1 MVNEPVGGVVEADDV
16 EPFVH
21 LHTHTEYSL
30 LDGASRITDLVAA
43 AKGHGQTA
51 LAITDHGALYG
62 AVKFYTAARS
72 AGIKPIIG
80 CEMYMAPR
88 SRHDREGRTD
98 RDPNHLILLAR
109 NETGYRN
116 LIQLVS
122 KSHLEG
128 YYYKP
133 RIDKELL
140 AEHADG
146 LICLSACIGGELPQA
161 ILGGDM
167 DAAESVARQHMEMF
181 GPDGYFLEMM
191 DHAIAE
197 EEAIRAGLLEIAR
210 RTGLPLVAT
219 NDAHYIGVEDAEAH
233 DILLCIQTQARRED
247 EKRFRFAGPHFS
259 VTSGAHMRDRFAAYG
274 EAVRNTVAVAG
285 LCNLELKLGGNL
297 LPAYSPIPQGH
308 TAESYL
314 RELCQVGLRERYGD
328 GITAEA
334 RERLAMELDVIE
346 TTGFAPYFLIVWD
359 LIRAARCDG
368 VVVGPGRGSSAGSLV
383 AYVLRITNI
392 CPLRY
397 GLIFER
403 FLNRERV
410 EMPDIDIDFDDRRRD
425 RVLQYV
431 QQKYGE
437 DHVAQIITFGT
448 MAARAVIR
456 DVGRALNVPLPDV
469 DRLAKLVPLSV
480 KITLEKALADSRE
493 LRGLYESEG
502 WARQVI
508 DIAKRLEGIC
518 RNASTH
524 AAGVVIGAEPLT
536 NIVPLQRSTTGDRSS
551 AVTMFDMASISQVGL
566 LKIDFLGLANLT
578 VIDEA
583 VGMIEH
589 SNSTGTRIDM
599 DEIPL
604 DDPATYALLCKADTH
619 GIFQLESTFAKRIL
633 IDMQP
638 RSLEDVGV
646 ANALNRP
653 GPIEGGVV
661 DLYSKRKRGE
671 LSVEYPAGLESLL
684 EPVLAETHGTMV
696 YQDQVMKIA
705 QAVAGFTLGE
715 ADLLRGAMG
724 KKDKAKMAK
733 QREKFLAGAALKGIS
748 EDGAIELFELM
759 AHFAGYGFNKAH
771 AMAYGLI
778 SYQTAYLK
786 ANHPVEYMAAL
797 LNSRG
802 GDFDKLKQTILDAH
816 AHGLVVHKPDI
827 NRSGE
832 GFTVGDRGIGEILF
846 GLQHI
851 KNVGESVTHAIVAA
865 RDEGGPFTSLLDLCM
880 RVDSRDLNRRVLES
894 LIQCGAL
901 DSLGD
906 RHALL
911 RQLDSSMDHAA
922 AVRRERD
929 LGQTALFGD
938 VVDIIGTIVPHAV
951 MAAGEGGAGNGDGAG
966 KGDDSWLSWERD
978 LLGMYL
984 SDHPLRRIAATLQTR
999 VDTSINELGAHL
1011 DGLIVQV
1018 GGCIRDV
1025 RAFVP
1030 RKSTTGQRMAFLQ
1043 IEDLTG
1049 SCEVVVFNRVFEEV
1063 AELLRPD
1070 AVVVIRGKVE
1080 SGRPSPNAAVDDEE
1094 RESEPSK
1101 IRADAIFAMDD
1112 ARLVAWRRNSTVHIR
1127 LAPDQ
1132 HHLVGPLHQ
1141 AIAEHRGDAPVV
1153 IHVESDESIDDI
1165 ALHEGFTV
1173 EPGPGLERTVEAL
1186 LGPGSYRLETR
1197 RERAPER
1204 ETWGAARRT

>member
-1 MVNEPVGGVVEADDV
+1 MVSDVAGADIEAADAPAETV
-16 EPFVH
+16 PFVH

-30 LDGASRITDLVAA
+30 LDGAARIGDLVAT
-43 AKGHGQTA
+43 AKRHGQTA

-62 AVKFYTAARS
+62 AVKFYTQARAA
-72 AGIKPIIG
+72 GVKPIIG

-88 SRHDREGRTD
+88 SRHDKEGRAD

-122 KSHLEG
+122 RSHLEG

-140 AEHADG
+140 AEHAEG

-161 ILGGDM
+161 ILAGDM

-191 DHAIAE
+191 DHGIPE
-197 EEAIRAGLLEIAR
+197 EEAIRGGLEEIAR

-219 NDAHYIGVEDAEAH
+219 NDAHYVHVDDAEAH

-259 VTSGAHMRDRFAAYG
+259 LTSGLEMRDKFAAYG
-274 EAVRNTVAVAG
+274 EAVRNTLAVAD
-285 LCNLELKLGGNL
+285 LCDLELRLGGNL
-297 LPAYSPIPQGH
+297 LPRYSPIPDGH
-308 TAESYL
+308 TAETYL
-314 RELCQVGLRERYGD
+314 RELCDAGLRERYGD

-334 RERLAMELDVIE
+334 RERLAMELGVIE

-359 LIRAARCDG
+359 LIRAARRDG

-383 AYVLRITNI
+383 AYVLHITNI

-403 FLNRERV
+403 FLNLERV
-410 EMPDIDIDFDDRRRD
+410 EMPDIDIDFDDRHRD

-431 QQKYGE
+431 QGKYGE
-437 DHVAQIITFGT
+437 DRVAQIITFGT
-448 MAARAVIR
+448 MAARAAIR

-469 DRLAKLVPLSV
+469 DRLAKLVPMSV
-480 KITLEKALADSRE
+480 GITLERALSGNRE
-493 LRGLYESEG
+493 LRDLYDNEG

-508 DIAKRLEGIC
+508 DNARRLEGIC

-536 NIVPLQRSTTGDRSS
+536 NIVPLQRSTTGDRST
-551 AVTMFDMASISQVGL
+551 AVTMFDMEGVSKVGL

-578 VIDEA
+578 VIEEA
-583 VGMIEH
+583 LQMIEGT
-589 SNSTGTRIDM
+589 TGTRIDI
-599 DEIPL
+599 DAIPL
-604 DDPATYALLCKADTH
+604 DDQPTYALLCKADTH
-619 GIFQLESTFAKRIL
+619 GVFQLEATFAKRIL

-638 RSLEDVGV
+638 RSLEDLGV
-646 ANALNRP
+646 AVALNRP

-661 DLYSKRKRGE
+661 DLYMKRKRGE
-671 LSVEYPAGLESLL
+671 LPVQYPAGLESLL

-733 QREKFLAGAALKGIS
+733 QREKFIAGSTAAGIDADRS
-748 EDGAIELFELM
+748 AELFDLM

-771 AMAYGLI
+771 SVAYGLI

-786 ANHPVEYMAAL
+786 ANHPLEYMAAL

-816 AHGLVVHKPDI
+816 AHGLVVHKPDV
-827 NRSGE
+827 NRSGA
-832 GFTVGDRGIGEILF
+832 GFTVGDVAIGEILF
-846 GLQHI
+846 GLQHV
-851 KNVGESVTHAIVAA
+851 KNVGESVIAALIGA
-865 RDEGGPFTSLLDLCM
+865 RDEGGDFTGLLDLCL

-901 DSLGD
+901 DPLGD

-911 RQLDSSMDHAA
+911 RQLDGYMDHAA

-929 LGQTALFGD
+929 LGQTSLFGD
-938 VVDIIGTIVPHAV
+938 SVDIIGTLVPYVPAPDST
-951 MAAGEGGAGNGDGAG
+951 AEGGGGDE
-966 KGDDSWLSWERD
+966 SWLAWERD

-984 SDHPLRRIAATLQTR
+984 SDHPLRRIAAALQER
-999 VDTSINELGAHL
+999 VDTSINELGPHL
-1011 DGLIVQV
+1011 DGLVVQV

-1030 RKSTTGQRMAFLQ
+1030 RKSTTGQRMAFVQ

-1049 SCEVVVFNRVFEEV
+1049 ACEVVVFNRVFEEV

-1070 AVVVIRGKVE
+1070 AVVIIRGKVE
-1080 SGRPSPNAAVDDEE
+1080 IGRPAPNAADDEE
-1094 RESEPSK
+1094 REAEPAK
-1101 IRADAIFAMDD
+1101 ILAEAIFAMDD
-1112 ARLVAWRRNSTVHIR
+1112 ARLVAWRRNSTVHLR

-1132 HHLVGPLHQ
+1132 HHLVGPLQQ
-1141 AIAEHRGDAPVV
+1141 AIGEHPGGSPVV
-1153 IHVESDESIDDI
+1153 VHVESMDSIDDI
-1165 ALHEGFTV
+1165 ALHDGFAV

-1186 LGPGSYRLETR
+1186 LGAGSYRVETR

-1204 ETWGAARRT
+1204 ETWGAGRRG

>member
-1 MVNEPVGGVVEADDV
+1 MVNQAIGAQEEVANH
-16 EPFVH
+16 PFVH

-30 LDGASRITDLVAA
+30 LDGAARIAGLVAR
-43 AKGHGQTA
+43 AKRYGQPA

-62 AVKFYTAARS
+62 AVKFYTEARA

-88 SRHDREGRTD
+88 SRHDKEGRAD

-140 AEHADG
+140 GEHAQG

-161 ILGGDM
+161 ILSGDM
-167 DAAESVARQHMEMF
+167 DAAESVARQHIEMF
-181 GPDGYFLEMM
+181 GRDGYFLELM
-191 DHAIAE
+191 DHGIAE
-197 EEAIRAGLLEIAR
+197 EEVIRAGLIEIAR
-210 RTGLPLVAT
+210 RTGAPLVAT
-219 NDAHYIGVEDAEAH
+219 NDSHYIDVEDAEAH
-233 DILLCIQTQARRED
+233 DVLLCIQTQARRQD

-259 VTSGAHMRDRFAAYG
+259 LTTGAEMRERFVAYG
-274 EAVRNTVAVAG
+274 EAVANTLAVAE
-285 LCNLELKLGGNL
+285 LCDVQLKLGGNL
-297 LPAYSPIPQGH
+297 LPAYAPIPPEHSAH
-308 TAESYL
+308 TYL
-314 RELCQVGLRERYGD
+314 RELCQAGLRERYGD

-403 FLNRERV
+403 FLNSERV

-431 QQKYGE
+431 QAKYGE

-480 KITLEKALADSRE
+480 KITLEKALTSSRE
-493 LRGLYESEG
+493 LRELYEGEG
-502 WARQVI
+502 WARQI
-508 DIAKRLEGIC
+508 LDIAKRLEGIC

-551 AVTMFDMASISQVGL
+551 AVTMFDMNSIAQVGL
-566 LKIDFLGLANLT
+566 LKIDFLGLTNLT

-583 VGMIEH
+583 LEMIAQR
-589 SNSTGTRIDM
+589 TGQRIDI
-599 DEIPL
+599 DTIPL
-604 DDPATYALLCKADTH
+604 DDAATYALLCKADTH
-619 GIFQLESTFAKRIL
+619 GVFQLEATFAKRIL

-638 RSLEDVGV
+638 RSLEDLGV

-661 DLYSKRKRGE
+661 DLYTKRKRGE
-671 LSVEYPAGLESLL
+671 LAVEYPAGLEPFL
-684 EPVLAETHGTMV
+684 EPVLAETHGTIV

-705 QAVAGFTLGE
+705 QAVAGFTLGQ

-733 QREKFLAGAALKGIS
+733 QREKFLAGAVSNGIA
-748 EDGAIELFELM
+748 EGRAIELFELI
-759 AHFAGYGFNKAH
+759 AFFAGYGFNKAH

-786 ANHPVEYMAAL
+786 ANHPLEYMAAL

-827 NRSGE
+827 NRSGC
-832 GFTVGDRGIGEILF
+832 GFTVGEIESREILF
-846 GLQHI
+846 GLQHV
-851 KNVGESVTHAIVAA
+851 KNVGASVTEAVIAA
-865 RDEGGPFTSLLDLCM
+865 RNDGAFTSLLDLCL

-901 DSLGD
+901 DPLGD
-906 RHALL
+906 RHGLL
-911 RQLDSSMDHAA
+911 RQLDGAMDHAA
-922 AVRRERD
+922 AVRREREV
-929 LGQTALFGD
+929 GQTSLFGD
-938 VVDIIGTIVPHAV
+938 AVDIIGTLVPHLAEHE
-951 MAAGEGGAGNGDGAG
+951 ASPDTSH
-966 KGDDSWLSWERD
+966 GDDSWLAWERD

-984 SDHPLRRIAATLQTR
+984 SDHPLRRIASTLQER
-999 VDTSINELGAHL
+999 VDTSINELGPHL
-1011 DGLIVQV
+1011 DGLVVQV

-1030 RKSTTGQRMAFLQ
+1030 RKSSTGQRMAFLQ

-1049 SCEVVVFNRVFEEV
+1049 ACEVVVFDRVFESI

-1070 AVVVIRGKVE
+1070 AVVVVRGKVE
-1080 SGRPSPNAAVDDEE
+1080 MGRAAPTAGAPNGGEDEE
-1094 RESEPSK
+1094 RDSEPAK
-1101 IRADAIFAMDD
+1101 IRADAIYAMDD
-1112 ARLVAWRRNSTVHIR
+1112 PRLVAWRRNSTVHIR
-1127 LAPDQ
+1127 IAVDQ
-1132 HHLVGPLHQ
+1132 QHLLGPLHQ
-1141 AIAEHRGDAPVV
+1141 AIAEHAGDSPVV
-1153 IHVESDESIDDI
+1153 IHVETAHSIDDV
-1165 ALHEGFTV
+1165 ALDGKFSV
-1173 EPGPGLERTVEAL
+1173 GPGPGFERTVEAL
-1186 LGPGSYRLETR
+1186 FGPGTYRVETR

-1204 ETWGAARRT
+1204 ETWGAGRRN

>member
-1 MVNEPVGGVVEADDV
+1 MDGQPVSAVVEEADA
-16 EPFVH
+16 PFVH
-21 LHTHTEYSL
+21 LHTHSEYSL
-30 LDGASRITDLVAA
+30 LDGAARIADMVAT
-43 AKGHGQTA
+43 AKRHHQRA

-62 AVKFYTAARS
+62 AVKFYTAARA
-72 AGIKPIIG
+72 AGVKPIIG

-88 SRHDREGRTD
+88 SRHDKEGRAD

-122 KSHLEG
+122 RSHLEG

-140 AEHADG
+140 GAHAEG
-146 LICLSACIGGELPQA
+146 LVCLSACIGGELPQA

-167 DAAESVARQHMEMF
+167 DAAEAVAREHMEMF
-181 GPDGYFLEMM
+181 GSDGYFLELM
-191 DHAIAE
+191 DHSIPE
-197 EEAIRAGLLEIAR
+197 EEAIRGGLLEIAR

-219 NDAHYIGVEDAEAH
+219 NDSHYIDAGDAEAH
-233 DILLCIQTQARRED
+233 DILLCIQTQARRDD
-247 EKRFRFAGPHFS
+247 ERRFRFAGPHFS
-259 VTSGAHMRDRFAAYG
+259 LTSGAEMRDRFAAYG
-274 EAVRNTVAVAG
+274 EAVRNTVAVAD

-297 LPAYSPIPQGH
+297 LPTYSPIPPGH
-308 TAESYL
+308 SAETYL
-314 RELCQVGLRERYGD
+314 RELCDAGLRERYGE
-328 GITAEA
+328 GVTAEA
-334 RERLAMELDVIE
+334 RERLAMELGVIE
-346 TTGFAPYFLIVWD
+346 TTGYAPYFLIVWD
-359 LIRAARCDG
+359 LIRAARNDG
-368 VVVGPGRGSSAGSLV
+368 VVVGPGRGSAAGSLV

-403 FLNRERV
+403 FLNIERV

-425 RVLQYV
+425 RVLRYV
-431 QQKYGE
+431 QGKYGE

-480 KITLEKALADSRE
+480 KITLEKALAGSRE
-493 LRGLYESEG
+493 LRDLYEGEG
-502 WARQVI
+502 WARQII
-508 DIAKRLEGIC
+508 DIARRLEGIC

-536 NIVPLQRSTTGDRSS
+536 NIVPLQRSTTGDRTS
-551 AVTMFDMASISQVGL
+551 AVTMFDMNSIAQVGL
-566 LKIDFLGLANLT
+566 LKIDFLGLTNLT

-583 VGMIEH
+583 VSMIEKT
-589 SNSTGTRIDM
+589 TGTRIDI
-599 DEIPL
+599 DGIPL
-604 DDPATYALLCKADTH
+604 DDPTTYTLLCKADTH
-619 GIFQLESTFAKRIL
+619 GVFQFEGTFAKRIL

-638 RSLEDVGV
+638 HTLEDLGV
-646 ANALNRP
+646 AGALNRP

-661 DLYSKRKRGE
+661 DLYIKRKRGE
-671 LSVEYPAGLESLL
+671 LAVEYPAGLESQL
-684 EPVLAETHGTMV
+684 EPVLAETHGTIV

-715 ADLLRGAMG
+715 ADVLRGAMG
-724 KKDKAKMAK
+724 KKDKAKMDK
-733 QREKFLAGAALKGIS
+733 QREKFLAGAVANGVAA
-748 EDGAIELFELM
+748 ERATELFNLM
-759 AHFAGYGFNKAH
+759 AHFAGYGFNAAH
-771 AMAYGLI
+771 SMAYGLI

-786 ANHPVEYMAAL
+786 ANHPLQYMAAL

-827 NRSGE
+827 NRSAA
-832 GFTVGDRGIGEILF
+832 GFTVGDASVGEILF
-846 GLQHI
+846 GLQHV
-851 KNVGESVTHAIVAA
+851 KNVGESVMAAVIAA
-865 RDEGGPFTSLLDLCM
+865 RDEGGPFTGLLDLCM
-880 RVDSRDLNRRVLES
+880 RVESRDLNRRVLES

-901 DSLGD
+901 DPLGD

-911 RQLDSSMDHAA
+911 RQLDGCMDHAA

-929 LGQTALFGD
+929 LGQTSLFGD
-938 VVDIIGTIVPHAV
+938 SVDIIGTLVPHLPP
-951 MAAGEGGAGNGDGAG
+951 AGEAMDSHEGDE
-966 KGDDSWLSWERD
+966 SWLSWERD

-984 SDHPLRRIAATLQTR
+984 SDHPLRRIAATLQER
-999 VDTSINELGAHL
+999 VDTSINELGPHL

-1030 RKSTTGQRMAFLQ
+1030 RKSASGQRMAFLQ

-1049 SCEVVVFNRVFEEV
+1049 ACEVVVFARVFEEV

-1080 SGRPSPNAAVDDEE
+1080 IGRPSPNGGDDEE
-1094 RESEPSK
+1094 RDAEPAK

-1112 ARLVAWRRNSTVHIR
+1112 PRLVAWRRNSSVHLR
-1127 LAPDQ
+1127 LAPHQ
-1132 HHLVGPLHQ
+1132 RPMIAPLHQ
-1141 AIAEHRGDAPVV
+1141 AISEHAGDSPVV
-1153 IHVESDESIDDI
+1153 IHVESAESIDDI
-1165 ALHEGFTV
+1165 ALHDGFAV
-1173 EPGPGLERTVEAL
+1173 EPGPGFERTVEAL
-1186 LGPGSYRLETR
+1186 LGPGGYRVETR

-1204 ETWGAARRT
+1204 ETWGAGRRG

>member
-1 MVNEPVGGVVEADDV
+1 MVNQPAGEVVETDDV

-30 LDGASRITDLVAA
+30 LDGAARINDLVAA

-62 AVKFYTAARS
+62 AVKFYTAARA
-72 AGIKPIIG
+72 AGVKPIIG

-88 SRHDREGRTD
+88 SRHDKEGRTD

-109 NETGYRN
+109 NQTGYRN

-122 KSHLEG
+122 RSHLEG

-140 AEHADG
+140 AEHAEG
-146 LICLSACIGGELPQA
+146 LVCLSACIGGELPQA
-161 ILGGDM
+161 ILSGDM
-167 DAAESVARQHMEMF
+167 DAAESVARQHMEIF
-181 GPDGYFLEMM
+181 GPDGYFLEVM

-197 EEAIRAGLLEIAR
+197 EEAIRTGMLEIAR

-259 VTSGAHMRDRFAAYG
+259 LTSGAHMRERFAAYG
-274 EAVRNTVAVAG
+274 EAVRNTQAVAD

-297 LPAYSPIPQGH
+297 LPAYSPIPPGH
-308 TAESYL
+308 SAESYL
-314 RELCQVGLRERYGD
+314 RELCDAGLRERYGD
-328 GITAEA
+328 GITTEA

-359 LIRAARCDG
+359 LIRAARSDG

-431 QQKYGE
+431 QGKYGE

-448 MAARAVIR
+448 MAARAAIR

-469 DRLAKLVPLSV
+469 DRLAKLVPMSV
-480 KITLEKALADSRE
+480 KITLDKALAGSKE
-493 LRGLYESEG
+493 LHDLYEGEG
-502 WARQVI
+502 WARQII

-536 NIVPLQRSTTGDRSS
+536 NIVPLQRSTTGDRTSS
-551 AVTMFDMASISQVGL
+551 VTMFDMTSISQVGL

-578 VIDEA
+578 VIEEA
-583 VGMIEH
+583 VGMIEQTT
-589 SNSTGTRIDM
+589 SQRIDM
-599 DEIPL
+599 DTIPL

-619 GIFQLESTFAKRIL
+619 GVFQLEATFAKRIL

-638 RSLEDVGV
+638 HSLEDLGV
-646 ANALNRP
+646 AVALNRP
-653 GPIEGGVV
+653 GPIEGGAT
-661 DLYSKRKRGE
+661 DLYMKRKRGE
-671 LSVEYPAGLESLL
+671 LPVEYPAGLKPLI

-696 YQDQVMKIA
+696 YQDQVLKIA

-733 QREKFLAGAALKGIS
+733 QREKFLAGAAAKGVG
-748 EDGAIELFELM
+748 EDRAVELFDLM

-771 AMAYGLI
+771 AVAYGLI

-786 ANHPVEYMAAL
+786 ANHPLEYMAAL

-816 AHGLVVHKPDI
+816 AHGLVVYKPDI
-827 NRSGE
+827 NRSGA
-832 GFTVGDRGIGEILF
+832 GFTVGDSAIGEILF
-846 GLQHI
+846 GLQHV
-851 KNVGESVTHAIVAA
+851 KNVGESITHAAIAA
-865 RDEGGPFTSLLDLCM
+865 RDDGGPFTGLLDLCM

-901 DSLGD
+901 DSFGD

-911 RQLDSSMDHAA
+911 GQLDSAMDHAA

-938 VVDIIGTIVPHAV
+938 TVDIIGTLVPHVAP
-951 MAAGEGGAGNGDGAG
+951 GDGGAGPG
-966 KGDDSWLSWERD
+966 KGDDSWLAWERD

-984 SDHPLRRIAATLQTR
+984 SDHPLRRIAATLQAR

-1011 DGLIVQV
+1011 DGLVVQV

-1070 AVVVIRGKVE
+1070 AVVIIRGKVE
-1080 SGRPSPNAAVDDEE
+1080 SGRPSSNGTATDDEE

-1101 IRADAIFAMDD
+1101 ILAEAIFALDD
-1112 ARLVAWRRNSTVHIR
+1112 PRLVAWRRNSTVHFR

-1165 ALHEGFTV
+1165 ALHDGFTV

-1186 LGPGSYRLETR
+1186 LGAGAYRLETR

-1204 ETWGAARRT
+1204 ETWGAGRRS

>member
-1 MVNEPVGGVVEADDV
+1 MVNEPVSAHVEDA

-62 AVKFYTAARS
+62 AVKFYTAARA
-72 AGIKPIIG
+72 AGVKPIIG

-88 SRHDREGRTD
+88 SRHDKEGRTD

-140 AEHADG
+140 AQHADG

-167 DAAESVARQHMEMF
+167 DAAESVARQHMEIF
-181 GPDGYFLEMM
+181 GPDGYFLELM
-191 DHAIAE
+191 DHAIPE
-197 EEAIRAGLLEIAR
+197 EEAIRSGMLEIAR

-259 VTSGAHMRDRFAAYG
+259 VTSGAHMRDKFAAYG
-274 EAVRNTVAVAG
+274 EAVRNTLAVAD
-285 LCNLELKLGGNL
+285 LCNLELQLGGNL
-297 LPAYSPIPQGH
+297 LPAYSPIPVGH
-308 TAESYL
+308 SAETYL
-314 RELCQVGLRERYGD
+314 RELCEAGLQERYGAD
-328 GITAEA
+328 ITSEA
-334 RERLAMELDVIE
+334 RQRLAMELDVIE

-383 AYVLRITNI
+383 AYVLRITNV
-392 CPLRY
+392 CPLKY

-403 FLNRERV
+403 FLNIERV
-410 EMPDIDIDFDDRRRD
+410 QMPDIDIDFDDRRRD

-431 QQKYGE
+431 QGKYGE
-437 DHVAQIITFGT
+437 DRVAQIITFGT
-448 MAARAVIR
+448 MAARAAIR

-469 DRLAKLVPLSV
+469 DRLAKLVPMSV
-480 KITLEKALADSRE
+480 KITLDKALDESRE
-493 LRGLYESEG
+493 LRALYDSEG

-508 DIAKRLEGIC
+508 DNARRLEGIC

-536 NIVPLQRSTTGDRSS
+536 NIVPLQRSTMGDRST
-551 AVTMFDMASISQVGL
+551 AVTMFDMDGVSAVGL
-566 LKIDFLGLANLT
+566 LKVDFLGLTNLT
-578 VIDEA
+578 VIEETLQ
-583 VGMIEH
+583 MIEA
-589 SNSTGTRIDM
+589 STGTRLDID
-599 DEIPL
+599 DIPL
-604 DDPATYALLCKADTH
+604 DDPATYALLSKADTH
-619 GIFQLESTFAKRIL
+619 GIFQLEATFAKRIL

-638 RSLEDVGV
+638 RTLEDVALAG
-646 ANALNRP
+646 ALNRP
-653 GPIEGGVV
+653 GPIEGGATAQ
-661 DLYSKRKRGE
+661 YIKRKRGE
-671 LSVEYPAGLESLL
+671 QAVEYPVGLEELL
-684 EPVLAETHGTMV
+684 RPVLEETHGTIV

-715 ADLLRGAMG
+715 ADVLRAAMG

-733 QREKFLAGAALKGIS
+733 QREKFLAGAAANGVA
-748 EDGAIELFELM
+748 EERAIELFDLI
-759 AHFAGYGFNKAH
+759 AFFAGYGFNKSH
-771 AMAYGLI
+771 SVAYGLI

-786 ANHPVEYMAAL
+786 TNHLLEFMAAL

-816 AHGLVVHKPDI
+816 AHGLVVHIPDI
-827 NRSGE
+827 NRSGA
-832 GFTVGDRGIGEILF
+832 GFTAGDRAGGEILF
-846 GLQHI
+846 GLQHV
-851 KNVGESVTHAIVAA
+851 KNVGDSVTRAVIAA
-865 RDEGGPFTSLLDLCM
+865 RDEGGPFTGLLDLCL

-906 RHALL
+906 RHAHL
-911 RQLDSSMDHAA
+911 RQLNSSMDHAA

-938 VVDIIGTIVPHAV
+938 AVDVIGMLVPHAPP
-951 MAAGEGGAGNGDGAG
+951 GGDSGPAKTDN
-966 KGDDSWLSWERD
+966 SWLAWERD

-984 SDHPLRRIAATLQTR
+984 SDHPLRRVAATLQSR

-1011 DGLIVQV
+1011 DGLVVQV

-1080 SGRPSPNAAVDDEE
+1080 SGRPSVNGVPDDED
-1094 RESEPSK
+1094 REGEPAK
-1101 IRADAIFAMDD
+1101 IRADAIFALEDP
-1112 ARLVAWRRNSTVHIR
+1112 RLVAWRRNTVVHLR

-1132 HHLVGPLHQ
+1132 RHLVPPLHQ
-1141 AIAEHRGDAPVV
+1141 AIAEHGGDAPVV
-1153 IHVESDESIDDI
+1153 VHVESDGSIDDI
-1165 ALHEGFTV
+1165 ALDDGFSV

-1197 RERAPER
+1197 RERAQER
-1204 ETWGAARRT
+1204 ETRGAARRA

>member
-1 MVNEPVGGVVEADDV
+1 MVEDPVTVVADDV

-21 LHTHTEYSL
+21 LHTHTEFSL
-30 LDGASRITDLVAA
+30 LDGASRINDLVRA
-43 AKGHGQTA
+43 AKAHGQKA

-62 AVKFYTAARS
+62 AVKFYTAARA
-72 AGIKPIIG
+72 AGVKPIIG

-88 SRHDREGRTD
+88 SRHDKEGRTD

-116 LIQLVS
+116 LIQLVT

-140 AEHADG
+140 AEHAEG

-161 ILGGDM
+161 ILSGDM
-167 DAAESVARQHMEMF
+167 NAAESVARQHMEIF
-181 GPDGYFLEMM
+181 GPDGYFLELM
-191 DHAIAE
+191 DHAIPE
-197 EEAIRAGLLEIAR
+197 EDAIRTGMLEIAR

-259 VTSGAHMRDRFAAYG
+259 VTSGAHMRAKFAAYG
-274 EAVRNTVAVAG
+274 EAVRNTLAVAD
-285 LCNLELKLGGNL
+285 LCDVELKLGGNL

-308 TAESYL
+308 SAESYL
-314 RELCQVGLRERYGD
+314 RELCEAGLRERYGD
-328 GITAEA
+328 SVTTEA
-334 RERLAMELDVIE
+334 RERLAMELGVIE

-383 AYVLRITNI
+383 AYVLRITNV
-392 CPLRY
+392 CPLKY

-403 FLNRERV
+403 FLNIERV
-410 EMPDIDIDFDDRRRD
+410 QMPDIDIDFDDRRRD

-431 QQKYGE
+431 QGKYGE
-437 DHVAQIITFGT
+437 DRVAQIITFGT
-448 MAARAVIR
+448 MAARAAIR

-480 KITLEKALADSRE
+480 KITLDKALDESRE
-493 LRGLYESEG
+493 LRALYDSEG

-508 DIAKRLEGIC
+508 DNARRLEGIC

-536 NIVPLQRSTTGDRSS
+536 NIVPLQRSTMGDRST
-551 AVTMFDMASISQVGL
+551 AVTMFDMEGVSAVGL
-566 LKIDFLGLANLT
+566 LKVDFLGLTNLT
-578 VIDEA
+578 VIEEA
-583 VGMIEH
+583 LQMIEA
-589 SNSTGTRIDM
+589 STGALIDI
-599 DEIPL
+599 DQIPL
-604 DDPATYALLCKADTH
+604 DDPATYALLSKADTH
-619 GIFQLESTFAKRIL
+619 GIFQLEATFAKRIL

-638 RSLEDVGV
+638 RTLEDVALAG
-646 ANALNRP
+646 ALNRP
-653 GPIEGGVV
+653 GPIEGGATAQ
-661 DLYSKRKRGE
+661 YIKRKRGE
-671 LSVEYPAGLESLL
+671 LPVEYPVGLEEMLR
-684 EPVLAETHGTMV
+684 PVLEETHGTIV

-715 ADLLRGAMG
+715 ADVLRAAMG

-733 QREKFLAGAALKGIS
+733 QREKFLTGAAARGVA
-748 EDGAIELFELM
+748 EERAIELFDLI
-759 AHFAGYGFNKAH
+759 AFFAGYGFNKSH
-771 AMAYGLI
+771 SVAYGLI

-786 ANHPVEYMAAL
+786 ANHPLEFMAAL

-802 GDFDKLKQTILDAH
+802 GDFEKLKQTILDAH

-827 NRSGE
+827 NRSGA
-832 GFTVGDRGIGEILF
+832 GFTVGDRATGEILF
-846 GLQHI
+846 GLQHV
-851 KNVGESVTHAIVAA
+851 KNVGESVTRAVIAA
-865 RDEGGPFTSLLDLCM
+865 RDEGGPFTGLLDLCL

-911 RQLDSSMDHAA
+911 RQLNSAMDHAA

-938 VVDIIGTIVPHAV
+938 DVDLIGTLVPTVAPV
-951 MAAGEGGAGNGDGAG
+951 DVEAGPG
-966 KGDDSWLSWERD
+966 KSDDSWLAWERD

-984 SDHPLRRIAATLQTR
+984 SDHPLRRIATTLQTR
-999 VDTSINELGAHL
+999 VDTSISELGAHL

-1043 IEDLTG
+1043 VEDLTG
-1049 SCEVVVFNRVFEEV
+1049 TCEVVVFNRVFEEV

-1080 SGRPSPNAAVDDEE
+1080 SGRPGPAAAAADEDD
-1094 RESEPSK
+1094 REAEPSK
-1101 IRADAIFAMDD
+1101 IRADAIFALDD
-1112 ARLVAWRRNSTVHIR
+1112 ARLVSWRRNSTVHFR

-1153 IHVESDESIDDI
+1153 IHVESAESIDDI
-1165 ALHEGFTV
+1165 ALHDGFSV

-1186 LGPGSYRLETR
+1186 LGPGAYRLETR

-1204 ETWGAARRT
+1204 ETWGAGRRG

>member
-1 MVNEPVGGVVEADDV
+1 MVNEPVNVQVEDV

-30 LDGASRITDLVAA
+30 LDGASRISDLVAA

-62 AVKFYTAARS
+62 AIKFYTAARA
-72 AGIKPIIG
+72 AGVKPIIG

-88 SRHDREGRTD
+88 SRHDKEGRTD

-116 LIQLVS
+116 LIQLVT

-140 AEHADG
+140 AEHANG

-161 ILGGDM
+161 ILSGDM
-167 DAAESVARQHMEMF
+167 NAAEIVARQHMEMF
-181 GPDGYFLEMM
+181 GPDGYFLELM
-191 DHAIAE
+191 DHGIPE
-197 EEAIRAGLLEIAR
+197 EDAIRTGMLEIAR

-259 VTSGAHMRDRFAAYG
+259 VTSGAHMRDKFAAYG
-274 EAVRNTVAVAG
+274 EAVRNTLAVAD
-285 LCNLELKLGGNL
+285 LCNVELQLGGNL
-297 LPAYSPIPQGH
+297 LPAYSPIPSGH
-308 TAESYL
+308 SADSYL
-314 RELCQVGLRERYGD
+314 RELCEVGLRERYED
-328 GITAEA
+328 GVTTEA

-383 AYVLRITNI
+383 AYVLRITNV
-392 CPLRY
+392 CPLKY

-403 FLNRERV
+403 FLNIERIQ
-410 EMPDIDIDFDDRRRD
+410 MPDIDIDFDDRRRD

-431 QQKYGE
+431 QGKYGE
-437 DHVAQIITFGT
+437 DRVAQIITFGT
-448 MAARAVIR
+448 MAARAAIR

-480 KITLEKALADSRE
+480 KITLDKALDESRE
-493 LRGLYESEG
+493 LRALYDSEG

-508 DIAKRLEGIC
+508 DNARRLEGIC

-536 NIVPLQRSTTGDRSS
+536 NIVPLQRSTMGDRST
-551 AVTMFDMASISQVGL
+551 AVTMFDMDGVSAVGL
-566 LKIDFLGLANLT
+566 LKVDFLGLTNLT
-578 VIDEA
+578 VIEEA
-583 VGMIEH
+583 LQMIEA
-589 SNSTGTRIDM
+589 STGERIDI
-599 DEIPL
+599 DQIPL
-604 DDPATYALLCKADTH
+604 DDPATYALLSKADTH
-619 GIFQLESTFAKRIL
+619 GVFQLEATFAKRIL

-638 RSLEDVGV
+638 RTLEDVALAG
-646 ANALNRP
+646 ALNRP
-653 GPIEGGVV
+653 GPIEGGATAQ
-661 DLYSKRKRGE
+661 YIKRKRGE
-671 LSVEYPAGLESLL
+671 QPVEYPVGLEELL
-684 EPVLAETHGTMV
+684 RPVLEETHGTIV

-715 ADLLRGAMG
+715 ADVLRAAMG
-724 KKDKAKMAK
+724 KKDKAKMGK
-733 QREKFLAGAALKGIS
+733 QREKFLAGAAAKGVA
-748 EDGAIELFELM
+748 EERAIELFDLI
-759 AHFAGYGFNKAH
+759 AFFAGYGFNKSH
-771 AMAYGLI
+771 SVAYAFI

-786 ANHPVEYMAAL
+786 ANHPLEYMAAL

-827 NRSGE
+827 NRSGA
-832 GFTVGDRGIGEILF
+832 GFTVGDRAIGEILF
-846 GLQHI
+846 GLQHV
-851 KNVGESVTHAIVAA
+851 KNVGESVTHAVIAA
-865 RDEGGPFTSLLDLCM
+865 RDEGGPFTGLLDLCL

-906 RHALL
+906 RHGLL
-911 RQLDSSMDHAA
+911 RQLDSAMDHAA

-938 VVDIIGTIVPHAV
+938 DVDIIGTLVPHVAP
-951 MAAGEGGAGNGDGAG
+951 ADGDAGPG
-966 KGDDSWLSWERD
+966 KSDDSWLAWERD

-984 SDHPLRRIAATLQTR
+984 SDHPLRRIATTLQTR
-999 VDTSINELGAHL
+999 VDTSISELGAHL

-1043 IEDLTG
+1043 VEDLTG
-1049 SCEVVVFNRVFEEV
+1049 TCEVVVFNRVFEEV

-1080 SGRPSPNAAVDDEE
+1080 SGRPNPGASAADEE
-1094 RESEPSK
+1094 DREAEPSK
-1101 IRADAIFAMDD
+1101 IRADAIFALDD
-1112 ARLVAWRRNSTVHIR
+1112 ARLVAWRRNSTVHFR

-1153 IHVESDESIDDI
+1153 VHVESDESIDDI
-1165 ALHEGFTV
+1165 ALDDGFSV

-1186 LGPGSYRLETR
+1186 LGPGAYRLETR

-1204 ETWGAARRT
+1204 ETWGAGRRA

>member
-1 MVNEPVGGVVEADDV
+1 MGSEADIAVVEPES

-30 LDGASRITDLVAA
+30 LDGAARIADLVAT
-43 AKGHGQTA
+43 AKRHGQPA
-51 LAITDHGALYG
+51 LAVTDHGALYG
-62 AVKFYTAARS
+62 AVKFYTSAKA

-88 SRHDREGRTD
+88 SRHYKEGRTD

-122 KSHLEG
+122 RSHLEG

-133 RIDKELL
+133 RLDKELL
-140 AEHADG
+140 ADHAEG

-161 ILGGDM
+161 ILSGDM
-167 DAAESVARQHMEMF
+167 DAAESVARQHMEIF
-181 GPDGYFLEMM
+181 GHDGYFLEIM

-197 EEAIRAGLLEIAR
+197 EATIRGGLLEIAR

-219 NDAHYIGVEDAEAH
+219 NDAHYIGVDDAEAH

-259 VTSGAHMRDRFAAYG
+259 VTTGAEMRDRFAAYG
-274 EAVRNTVAVAG
+274 EAVRNTLAIAE

-297 LPAYSPIPQGH
+297 LPAYSPIPPEH

-314 RELCQVGLRERYGD
+314 RELCEAGLRERYAD
-328 GITAEA
+328 GITVEA
-334 RERLAMELDVIE
+334 RQRLAMELDVIE

-359 LIRAARCDG
+359 LIRAARGDG

-403 FLNRERV
+403 FLNSERV

-425 RVLQYV
+425 RVLQYL
-431 QQKYGE
+431 QGKYGE

-448 MAARAVIR
+448 MAARAAIR

-469 DRLAKLVPLSV
+469 DRLAKLVPMSV
-480 KITLEKALADSRE
+480 KITLDKALADSRE

-508 DIAKRLEGIC
+508 DNARRLEGIC

-536 NIVPLQRSTTGDRSS
+536 NIVPLQRSTTGDRST
-551 AVTMFDMASISQVGL
+551 AVTMFDMEGIAKVGL
-566 LKIDFLGLANLT
+566 LKIDLLGLANLT
-578 VIDEA
+578 VIEDA
-583 VGMIEH
+583 LRMIER
-589 SNSTGTRIDM
+589 STGAVIDI
-599 DEIPL
+599 DDIRL
-604 DDPATYALLCKADTH
+604 DDPDTYALLCKADTH
-619 GIFQLESTFAKRIL
+619 GVFQLESTFAKRIL

-638 RSLEDVGV
+638 RSLEDLGV
-646 ANALNRP
+646 AVALNRP

-661 DLYSKRKRGE
+661 DLYTKRKRGE
-671 LSVEYPAGLESLL
+671 IAVEYPAGLESLL

-724 KKDKAKMAK
+724 KKDKQKMAK
-733 QREKFLAGAALKGIS
+733 QRQKFLAGARSNGIS
-748 EDGAIELFELM
+748 AEGAAELFDLM

-771 AMAYGLI
+771 SVAYGLI

-786 ANHPVEYMAAL
+786 ANHPLEYMAAL

-827 NRSGE
+827 NRSGA
-832 GFTVGDRGIGEILF
+832 GFVVGEAASGEILF
-846 GLQHI
+846 GLQHV
-851 KNVGESVTHAIVAA
+851 KNVGTSVTESVIAA
-865 RDEGGPFTSLLDLCM
+865 RDQDGPFTSLFDLCM
-880 RVDSRDLNRRVLES
+880 RVESRDLNRRVLES

-901 DSLGD
+901 DPLGD

-911 RQLDSSMDHAA
+911 RQLDSVMDHAA

-929 LGQTALFGD
+929 LGQTSLFGD
-938 VVDIIGTIVPHAV
+938 AVDIVGTLVPHAV
-951 MAAGEGGAGNGDGAG
+951 PPGDGGEANR
-966 KGDDSWLSWERD
+966 GDDSWLAWERD

-984 SDHPLRRIAATLQTR
+984 SDHPLRRIASALQER

-1018 GGCIRDV
+1018 GGCVRDV

-1043 IEDLTG
+1043 VEDLTG
-1049 SCEVVVFNRVFEEV
+1049 ACEVVVFNRVFEEV
-1063 AELLRPD
+1063 AGLLRPD
-1070 AVVVIRGKVE
+1070 AVVIIRGKVE
-1080 SGRPSPNAAVDDEE
+1080 TGRAASNGADDEE
-1094 RESEPSK
+1094 RDSEPAK
-1101 IRADAIFAMDD
+1101 IRADAIFAIDD
-1112 ARLVAWRRNSTVHIR
+1112 PRLVAWRRNSTVHFR
-1127 LAPDQ
+1127 LSPDQ

-1153 IHVESDESIDDI
+1153 IHVEGAESIDDI
-1165 ALHEGFTV
+1165 ALDAGFTV

-1186 LGPGSYRLETR
+1186 LGTGGYRLETR

-1204 ETWGAARRT
+1204 EAWGAGRRG

>member
-1 MVNEPVGGVVEADDV
+1 MDGEGVTVGVEGEN

-21 LHTHTEYSL
+21 LHTHSEYSL
-30 LDGASRITDLVAA
+30 LDGAARIDDLVAR
-43 AKGHGQTA
+43 AKRHGQPA

-62 AVKFYTAARS
+62 AVKFYTAARA
-72 AGIKPIIG
+72 AGVKPIIG

-88 SRHDREGRTD
+88 SRLDKEGRAD

-133 RIDKELL
+133 RIDRELL
-140 AEHADG
+140 GAHADG

-161 ILGGDM
+161 ILSGNV
-167 DAAESVARQHMEMF
+167 DAAESVAREHMEIF
-181 GPDGYFLEMM
+181 GSDGYFLEVM
-191 DHAIAE
+191 DHGIAE
-197 EEAIRAGLLEIAR
+197 EDAIRTGMLEIAR

-219 NDAHYIGVEDAEAH
+219 NDAHYIDVDDAEAH

-259 VTSGAHMRDRFAAYG
+259 LTSGGEMRDKFAAYG
-274 EAVRNTVAVAG
+274 EAVRNTLAVAQMCDVR
-285 LCNLELKLGGNL
+285 LRLGGNL
-297 LPAYSPIPQGH
+297 LPTYSPIPPGH
-308 TAESYL
+308 TAQTYL
-314 RELCQVGLRERYGD
+314 RELCEAGLRERYGD

-334 RERLAMELDVIE
+334 RQRLAMELDVIE

-383 AYVLRITNI
+383 AYVLRITNV

-403 FLNRERV
+403 FLNSERV

-431 QQKYGE
+431 QGKYGE

-480 KITLEKALADSRE
+480 KITLEKALAGSRE
-493 LRGLYESEG
+493 LRDLYEGEG
-502 WARQVI
+502 WARQII

-524 AAGVVIGAEPLT
+524 AAGVVIGTEPLT
-536 NIVPLQRSTTGDRSS
+536 NIVPLQRSTTGDRTS
-551 AVTMFDMASISQVGL
+551 AVTMFDMNSVAQIGL
-566 LKIDFLGLANLT
+566 LKIDFLGLTNLT

-583 VGMIEH
+583 VGMIE
-589 SNSTGTRIDM
+589 TATERRIDI
-599 DEIPL
+599 DEIPV
-604 DDPATYALLCKADTH
+604 DDAATFALLCKADTH
-619 GIFQLESTFAKRIL
+619 GVFQLEGTFAKRVL

-638 RSLEDVGV
+638 RTLEDLCV

-653 GPIEGGVV
+653 GPIEGGIV
-661 DLYSKRKRGE
+661 DLYTKRRRGE
-671 LSVEYPAGLESLL
+671 LPVEYPEGLESLL
-684 EPVLAETHGTMV
+684 QPVLGETHGTMV

-733 QREKFLAGAALKGIS
+733 QREKFLAGAAVRGVA
-748 EDGAIELFELM
+748 EDRAIELFELM

-786 ANHPVEYMAAL
+786 ANHPLEYMAAL

-827 NRSGE
+827 NGSGA
-832 GFTVGDRGIGEILF
+832 GFTVGDVDSREILF
-846 GLQHI
+846 GLQHV
-851 KNVGESVTHAIVAA
+851 KNVGESVTQSLIAA
-865 RDEGGPFTSLLDLCM
+865 RDEGGPFASLLDLCL
-880 RVDSRDLNRRVLES
+880 RVESRDLNRRVLES

-901 DSLGD
+901 DPLGD
-906 RHALL
+906 RHTLL
-911 RQLDSSMDHAA
+911 RQLDGAMDHAA
-922 AVRRERD
+922 AVKRERD
-929 LGQTALFGD
+929 VGQTSLFGD
-938 VVDIIGTIVPHAV
+938 EVDIIGTLVPHLV
-951 MAAGEGGAGNGDGAG
+951 SGDAPADPGRA
-966 KGDDSWLSWERD
+966 DESWLAWERD

-984 SDHPLRRIAATLQTR
+984 SDHPLRRIAATLQER
-999 VDTSINELGAHL
+999 VDTSINELGPHL
-1011 DGLIVQV
+1011 DGLVVQV

-1049 SCEVVVFNRVFEEV
+1049 ACEVVVFNRVFEEV

-1080 SGRPSPNAAVDDEE
+1080 VGRQGANGAVVAGAGDDEE
-1094 RESEPSK
+1094 RDAEPAK
-1101 IRADAIFAMDD
+1101 IRADAIFALDD
-1112 ARLVAWRRNSTVHIR
+1112 ARLVAWRRNSTVHVR
-1127 LAPDQ
+1127 MALDQ
-1132 HHLVGPLHQ
+1132 HHHVGPLHHS
-1141 AIAEHRGDAPVV
+1141 IAEHPGDSPVV
-1153 IHVESDESIDDI
+1153 IHVESAESVEDV
-1165 ALHEGFTV
+1165 ALDAAFSV
-1173 EPGPGLERTVEAL
+1173 EPGPGLERAVEAL
-1186 LGPGSYRLETR
+1186 LGPGTYRVETR
-1197 RERAPER
+1197 RDRAPER
-1204 ETWGAARRT
+1204 ETWAAGRRG

>member
-1 MVNEPVGGVVEADDV
+1 MVDVVEAESV
-16 EPFVH
+16 PFVH

-30 LDGASRITDLVAA
+30 LDGAARIADLVAT
-43 AKGHGQTA
+43 AKSHGQPA
-51 LAITDHGALYG
+51 LAVTDHGALYG
-62 AVKFYTAARS
+62 AVKFYTAAKA
-72 AGIKPIIG
+72 AGVKPIIG

-88 SRHDREGRTD
+88 SRHDKEGRTD

-140 AEHADG
+140 GEHADG

-161 ILGGDM
+161 ILSGDM
-167 DAAESVARQHMEMF
+167 DGAESVARQHMEMF
-181 GPDGYFLEMM
+181 GRDGYFLEIM

-197 EEAIRAGLLEIAR
+197 EEAIRGGLQEIAR

-219 NDAHYIGVEDAEAH
+219 NDAHYIGVDDAEAH

-259 VTSGAHMRDRFAAYG
+259 VTTGAEMRDRFAAYG
-274 EAVRNTVAVAG
+274 EAVRNTLAVAD
-285 LCNLELKLGGNL
+285 LCTLELKLGGNL
-297 LPAYSPIPQGH
+297 LPAYSPIPPGH
-308 TAESYL
+308 TAETHL
-314 RELCQVGLRERYGD
+314 RELCDAGLRERYGED
-328 GITAEA
+328 ITSEA
-334 RERLAMELDVIE
+334 RERLAMELGVIE

-383 AYVLRITNI
+383 AYVLRITNV
-392 CPLRY
+392 CPLKY

-403 FLNRERV
+403 FLNIERV
-410 EMPDIDIDFDDRRRD
+410 QMPDIDIDFDDRRRD

-431 QQKYGE
+431 QGKYGE
-437 DHVAQIITFGT
+437 DRVAQIITFGT
-448 MAARAVIR
+448 MAARAAIR
-456 DVGRALNVPLPDV
+456 DVGRALSVPLPDV
-469 DRLAKLVPLSV
+469 DRLAKLVPMSV
-480 KITLEKALADSRE
+480 KITLDKALDESRE
-493 LRGLYESEG
+493 LRALYDSEG

-508 DIAKRLEGIC
+508 DNARRLEGIC

-536 NIVPLQRSTTGDRSS
+536 NIVPLQRSTMGDRST
-551 AVTMFDMASISQVGL
+551 AVTMFDMDGVSAVGL
-566 LKIDFLGLANLT
+566 LKVDFLGLTNLT
-578 VIDEA
+578 VIEEA
-583 VGMIEH
+583 LQMIEA
-589 SNSTGTRIDM
+589 STGTRIDI
-599 DEIPL
+599 DQIPL
-604 DDPATYALLCKADTH
+604 DDAPTYALLSKADTH
-619 GIFQLESTFAKRIL
+619 GVFQLEATFAKRIL

-638 RSLEDVGV
+638 RTLDDVALAG
-646 ANALNRP
+646 ALNRP
-653 GPIEGGVV
+653 GPIEGGATAQ
-661 DLYSKRKRGE
+661 YIKRKRGE
-671 LSVEYPAGLESLL
+671 QPVEYPVGLEELL
-684 EPVLAETHGTMV
+684 RPVLGETHGTIV

-715 ADLLRGAMG
+715 ADVLRAAMG

-733 QREKFLAGAALKGIS
+733 QRKKFLAGAAAKGVA
-748 EDGAIELFELM
+748 EERAIELFDLI
-759 AHFAGYGFNKAH
+759 AFFAGYGFNKSH
-771 AMAYGLI
+771 SVAYAFI

-786 ANHPVEYMAAL
+786 ANHPIEFMAAL

-827 NRSGE
+827 NRSGA
-832 GFTVGDRGIGEILF
+832 GFTVGDRATGEILF

-851 KNVGESVTHAIVAA
+851 KNVGNSVTEAVIAA
-865 RDEGGPFTSLLDLCM
+865 RDQDGPFSSLVDLCM
-880 RVDSRDLNRRVLES
+880 RVESRDLNRRVLES

-901 DSLGD
+901 DPLGD

-911 RQLDSSMDHAA
+911 RQLDSVMDHAA

-929 LGQTALFGD
+929 LGQTSLFGD
-938 VVDIIGTIVPHAV
+938 AIDIVGTLIPRA
-951 MAAGEGGAGNGDGAG
+951 MIAGGGGDLEHGH
-966 KGDDSWLSWERD
+966 GDDSWLAWERD

-984 SDHPLRRIAATLQTR
+984 SDHPLRRIAGALQER

-1049 SCEVVVFNRVFEEV
+1049 ACEVVVFNRVFEEV

-1070 AVVVIRGKVE
+1070 AVVIIRGKVE
-1080 SGRPSPNAAVDDEE
+1080 IGRGASNGVDDEE
-1094 RESEPSK
+1094 RESEPAK
-1101 IRADAIFAMDD
+1101 IRADAIFAIDD
-1112 ARLVAWRRNSTVHIR
+1112 PRLVAWRRNSTVHFR

-1141 AIAEHRGDAPVV
+1141 AIAEHRGPAPVV
-1153 IHVESDESIDDI
+1153 IHVESAESIDDI
-1165 ALHEGFTV
+1165 ALDDGFTV

-1186 LGPGSYRLETR
+1186 LGGGAYRLETR

-1204 ETWGAARRT
+1204 EVWGAGRRG

>member
-1 MVNEPVGGVVEADDV
+1 
-16 EPFVH
+16 
-21 LHTHTEYSL
+21 
-30 LDGASRITDLVAA
+30 
-43 AKGHGQTA
+43 
-51 LAITDHGALYG
+51 
-62 AVKFYTAARS
+62 
-72 AGIKPIIG
+72 
-80 CEMYMAPR
+80 MYMAPR
-88 SRHDREGRTD
+88 SRHDKEGRTD

-122 KSHLEG
+122 RSHLEG

-133 RIDKELL
+133 RIDKDLL
-140 AEHADG
+140 AAHADG

-161 ILGGDM
+161 ILAGDM
-167 DAAESVARQHMEMF
+167 DAAESVARQHMEIF
-181 GPDGYFLEMM
+181 GADGYFLEIM
-191 DHAIAE
+191 DHAIPE
-197 EEAIRAGLLEIAR
+197 EDAIRTGLLEVSR

-219 NDAHYIGVEDAEAH
+219 NDAHYTSVEDAEAH

-259 VTSGAHMRDRFAAYG
+259 LTSGAYMRDRFAAYG
-274 EAVRNTVAVAG
+274 EAVRNTLAVAG
-285 LCNLELKLGGNL
+285 LCDLELRLGGNL
-297 LPAYSPIPQGH
+297 LPAYSPIPAGH

-314 RELCQVGLRERYGD
+314 RELCEAGLRERYGD
-328 GITAEA
+328 GITVEA
-334 RERLAMELDVIE
+334 RERLSMELDVIE

-403 FLNRERV
+403 FLNSERV

-425 RVLQYV
+425 RVLRYV
-431 QQKYGE
+431 QGKYGE
-437 DHVAQIITFGT
+437 DRVAQIITFGT
-448 MAARAVIR
+448 MAARAAIR

-493 LRGLYESEG
+493 LRGLYESED

-508 DIAKRLEGIC
+508 DNARRLEGIC

-536 NIVPLQRSTTGDRSS
+536 NIVPLQRSTTGDRST
-551 AVTMFDMASISQVGL
+551 AVTMFDMEGVSKVGL
-566 LKIDFLGLANLT
+566 LKIDLLGLTNLT
-578 VIDEA
+578 VIEEA
-583 VGMIEH
+583 LEMIE
-589 SNSTGTRIDM
+589 STAGVRIDI
-599 DEIPL
+599 DAIPL
-604 DDPATYALLCKADTH
+604 DDPATYALICKADTH
-619 GIFQLESTFAKRIL
+619 GVFQWEATFAKRIL

-638 RSLEDVGV
+638 RSLEDLGV
-646 ANALNRP
+646 AGALNRP

-661 DLYSKRKRGE
+661 DLYMKRKRGE
-671 LSVEYPAGLESLL
+671 LPVEYPVGLETLL
-684 EPVLAETHGTMV
+684 EPILAETHGTMV

-715 ADLLRGAMG
+715 ADLFRAAMG
-724 KKDKAKMAK
+724 KKDKLKMAK
-733 QREKFLAGAALKGIS
+733 QREKFLAGAAANGIAA
-748 EDGAIELFELM
+748 ERAAELFDLM

-771 AMAYGLI
+771 SVAYGLI
-778 SYQTAYLK
+778 SYQTAYLR
-786 ANHPVEYMAAL
+786 ANHPLEYTAAL

-827 NRSGE
+827 NRSGA
-832 GFTVGDRGIGEILF
+832 GFTVGDASEGEIFF
-846 GLQHI
+846 GLQHV
-851 KNVGESVTHAIVAA
+851 KNVGESVTHALIAA
-865 RDEGGPFTSLLDLCM
+865 RDEAGPFTSLLDLCM
-880 RVDSRDLNRRVLES
+880 RVESRDLNRRVLES

-901 DSLGD
+901 DPLGD

-911 RQLDSSMDHAA
+911 RQLDGAMDRAA

-929 LGQTALFGD
+929 LGQTSLFGD
-938 VVDIIGTIVPHAV
+938 AVDLVGTLVPHLAPVGTIAT
-951 MAAGEGGAGNGDGAG
+951 AGSGDE
-966 KGDDSWLSWERD
+966 SWLAWERD

-984 SDHPLRRIAATLQTR
+984 SDHPLRRIAATLQER

-1011 DGLIVQV
+1011 DGLVVQV

-1043 IEDLTG
+1043 VEDLTG
-1049 SCEVVVFNRVFEEV
+1049 ACEVVVFNRVFEEV
-1063 AELLRPD
+1063 ADLLRPD
-1070 AVVVIRGKVE
+1070 AVVIIRGKVE
-1080 SGRPSPNAAVDDEE
+1080 AGRAAPNAADEDD
-1094 RESEPSK
+1094 REAEPAK
-1101 IRADAIFAMDD
+1101 IRADAVFAIDD
-1112 ARLVAWRRNSTVHIR
+1112 PRLVAWRRNNTVHFR
-1127 LAPDQ
+1127 LTPAQ

-1153 IHVESDESIDDI
+1153 IHVESIDSIDDI
-1165 ALHEGFTV
+1165 ALDEGFAV
-1173 EPGPGLERTVEAL
+1173 EPGPGLERTVELL
-1186 LGPGSYRLETR
+1186 LGPGAYRVETR

-1204 ETWGAARRT
+1204 ETWGAGRRG

>member
-1 MVNEPVGGVVEADDV
+1 MVNEPVSAQVEDA

-62 AVKFYTAARS
+62 AVKFYTAARA
-72 AGIKPIIG
+72 AGVKPIIG

-88 SRHDREGRTD
+88 SRHDKEGRTD

-116 LIQLVS
+116 LIQLVT

-140 AEHADG
+140 AEHANG

-161 ILGGDM
+161 ILSGDM
-167 DAAESVARQHMEMF
+167 NAAEIVARQHMEMF
-181 GPDGYFLEMM
+181 GPDGYFLELM
-191 DHAIAE
+191 DHGIPE
-197 EEAIRAGLLEIAR
+197 EDAIRTGMLEIAR

-259 VTSGAHMRDRFAAYG
+259 VTSGAHMRDKFAAYG
-274 EAVRNTVAVAG
+274 EAVRNTLAVAD
-285 LCNLELKLGGNL
+285 LCNVELQLGGNL
-297 LPAYSPIPQGH
+297 LPAYSPIPSGH
-308 TAESYL
+308 SADSYL
-314 RELCQVGLRERYGD
+314 RELCEVGLRERYED
-328 GITAEA
+328 GVTTEA

-383 AYVLRITNI
+383 AYVLRITNV
-392 CPLRY
+392 CPLKY

-403 FLNRERV
+403 FLNIERIQ
-410 EMPDIDIDFDDRRRD
+410 MPDIDIDFDDRRRD

-431 QQKYGE
+431 QGKYGE
-437 DHVAQIITFGT
+437 DRVAQIITFGT
-448 MAARAVIR
+448 MAARAAIR

-480 KITLEKALADSRE
+480 KITLDKALDESRE
-493 LRGLYESEG
+493 LRALYDSEG

-508 DIAKRLEGIC
+508 DNARRLEGIC

-536 NIVPLQRSTTGDRSS
+536 NIVPLQRSTMGDRST
-551 AVTMFDMASISQVGL
+551 AVTMFDMDGVSAVGL
-566 LKIDFLGLANLT
+566 LKVDFLGLTNLT
-578 VIDEA
+578 VIEEA
-583 VGMIEH
+583 LQMIEA
-589 SNSTGTRIDM
+589 STGERIDI
-599 DEIPL
+599 DQIPL
-604 DDPATYALLCKADTH
+604 DDPATYALLSKADTH
-619 GIFQLESTFAKRIL
+619 GVFQLEATFAKRIL

-638 RSLEDVGV
+638 RTLEDVALAG
-646 ANALNRP
+646 ALNRP
-653 GPIEGGVV
+653 GPIEGGATAQ
-661 DLYSKRKRGE
+661 YIKRKRGE
-671 LSVEYPAGLESLL
+671 QPVEYPVGLEELL
-684 EPVLAETHGTMV
+684 RPVLEETHGTIV

-715 ADLLRGAMG
+715 ADVLRAAMG
-724 KKDKAKMAK
+724 KKDKAKMGK
-733 QREKFLAGAALKGIS
+733 QREKFLAGAAAKGVA
-748 EDGAIELFELM
+748 EERAIELFDLI
-759 AHFAGYGFNKAH
+759 AFFAGYGFNKSH
-771 AMAYGLI
+771 SVAYAFI

-786 ANHPVEYMAAL
+786 ANHPLEYMAAL

-827 NRSGE
+827 NRSGA
-832 GFTVGDRGIGEILF
+832 GFTVGDRAIGEILF
-846 GLQHI
+846 GLQHV
-851 KNVGESVTHAIVAA
+851 KNVGESVTHAVIAA
-865 RDEGGPFTSLLDLCM
+865 RDEGGPFTGLLDLCL

-906 RHALL
+906 RHGLL
-911 RQLDSSMDHAA
+911 RQLDSAMDHAA

-938 VVDIIGTIVPHAV
+938 DVDIIGTLVPHVAP
-951 MAAGEGGAGNGDGAG
+951 ADGDAGPG
-966 KGDDSWLSWERD
+966 KSDDSWLAWERD

-984 SDHPLRRIAATLQTR
+984 SDHPLRRIATTLQTR
-999 VDTSINELGAHL
+999 VDTSISELGAHL

-1043 IEDLTG
+1043 VEDLTG
-1049 SCEVVVFNRVFEEV
+1049 TCEVVVFNRVFEEV

-1080 SGRPSPNAAVDDEE
+1080 SGRPNPGASAADEE
-1094 RESEPSK
+1094 DREAEPSK
-1101 IRADAIFAMDD
+1101 IRADAIFALDD
-1112 ARLVAWRRNSTVHIR
+1112 ARLVAWRRNSTVHFR

-1153 IHVESDESIDDI
+1153 VHVESDESIDDI
-1165 ALHEGFTV
+1165 ALDDGFSV

-1186 LGPGSYRLETR
+1186 LGPGAYRLETR

-1204 ETWGAARRT
+1204 ETWGAGRRA